1 MINKGLFTS
10 DKNYWETPK
19 DFFNELN
26 EEFNFD
32 LDVASTHENAKTE
45 RHFTEEDDGLNQDWT
60 GNVFCNPPYGR
71 EISAWVEK
79 AYEESQ
85 KEHNRVV
92 VLLIPA
98 RTDTRY
104 WHDYIFGKASDIRF
118 LKGRLKFE
126 LNGESKQSAP
136 FPSAVIVYRKGE
148 DSHCLMS

>member
-1 MINKGLFTS
+1 MINEGLFTS

-26 EEFNFD
+26 KEFNFD
-32 LDVASTHENAKTE
+32 LDVASTHENAKTD
-45 RHFTEEDDGLNQDWT
+45 RHFTEEDDGLNQDWI

-79 AYEESQ
+79 AYKESQ
-85 KEHNRVV
+85 KEHNKVV

-148 DSHCLMS
+148 SSWANQ